1 VSSFLEESTRRD
13 AESQRSPLR
22 RPGVVGTP
30 PATREGAGDLA
41 TAGDVRR
48 RLRLLCLM
56 TPCHPG
62 GRRMPLQRIDLVA
75 GRSAG
80 ARRAIAD
87 AVHRALVEAVG
98 VPEKDRFQIVSEH
111 RPGEMIVAPEYLGVT
126 HENPVLVQVT
136 LNAGRSLEQKQRLYA
151 RMAELVEAAGVRRGD
166 LIVNL
171 VEVAKED
178 WSFGDGVAQY
188 APAAPPA
195 R

>member
-1 VSSFLEESTRRD
+1 
-13 AESQRSPLR
+13 
-22 RPGVVGTP
+22 
-30 PATREGAGDLA
+30 
-41 TAGDVRR
+41 
-48 RLRLLCLM
+48 
-56 TPCHPG
+56 
-62 GRRMPLQRIDLVA
+62 MPLQRIDLVA